1 LQGIATGE
9 MLEAPA
15 CILIRIAI
23 VKWRQIADS
32 QLITF
37 GAAESISESEG
48 FSLEGCGGL
57 PAKE

>member
-1 LQGIATGE
+1 